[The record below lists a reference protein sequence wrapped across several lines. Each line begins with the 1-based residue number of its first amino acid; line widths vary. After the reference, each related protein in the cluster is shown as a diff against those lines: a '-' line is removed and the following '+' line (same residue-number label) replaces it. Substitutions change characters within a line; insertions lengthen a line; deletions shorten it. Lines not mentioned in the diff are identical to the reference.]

1 MCFVVTL
8 TGKRSVENKWLHDVN
23 KDNHNRHY
31 KQVIQEMLTL
41 QDGKPWKRDST
52 DKDGDNENEISC
64 ILSSAVRARKPV
76 S

>member
-1 MCFVVTL
+1 MCFVVTP
-8 TGKRSVENKWLHDVN
+8 TGKRSIENKWLHDVN
-23 KDNHNRHY
+23 KDNHNLHY

-41 QDGKPWKRDST
+41 QDGQPWKRDST

-64 ILSSAVRARKPV
+64 ILSSAVRTRKPV